1 MAGQAGL
8 AAVSRRRQRLNDRPP
23 KPPAM
28 PCRWFLSLWRSRR
41 GRDRRPPWAPQGIY
55 FGPAPSPRR
64 PLLPPDPVG
73 SRFRPRARSRAVGV
87 AAGGIKPGVVEMS
100 QKRSPKRGPLAAFRL
115 SRRRQ
120 TYSFIFPSG
129 EKAPF
134 LVHDPPMRAPRARLG
149 EGAGRGQDHA
159 LNQQFG
165 ARSVPECG

>member
-28 PCRWFLSLWRSRR
+28 PCRWFLSLWRTRR
-41 GRDRRPPWAPQGIY
+41 GRDRRPPWAPQGST
-55 FGPAPSPRR
+55 FAPAPSPSRR
-64 PLLPPDPVG
+64 YSPLDPVA
-73 SRFRPRARSRAVGV
+73 SRFGPRARSRAVGV

-129 EKAPF
+129 EKA
-134 LVHDPPMRAPRARLG
+134 LLLGHDPPTR
-149 EGAGRGQDHA
+149 
-159 LNQQFG
+159 G
-165 ARSVPECG
+165 ARE